1 MKLGVALPTSARYA
15 SAESIVRIAQE
26 AERLG
31 YTSLWTYERL
41 LYPIAGITQPD
52 GSTWQLPEPYKS
64 TYEPIETLSYVAAH
78 TQRVKLGTSIV
89 NAPFQSPVLL
99 ARRFATLDRLSHGR
113 VIAGLG
119 QGWMPQEFA
128 TSNVSIQERGK
139 RLEEYIAALRAIWGP
154 DPVSY
159 EGRFYQ
165 IPASLINPKPVQQG
179 GIPILLGFN
188 TPAALKRAARLADML
203 NPIASSFETLE
214 RTVSAFHSAAQEAGR
229 DPSGLKVVVRAN
241 VPITAS
247 PLPEDKRPFL
257 GGSPAQIAHDLARI
271 QTLYVDEVFFND
283 QASPTVDEAVQR
295 LQEIQTAVRR

>member
-1 MKLGVALPTSARYA
+1 
-15 SAESIVRIAQE
+15 
-26 AERLG
+26 
-31 YTSLWTYERL
+31 
-41 LYPIAGITQPD
+41 
-52 GSTWQLPEPYKS
+52 
-64 TYEPIETLSYVAAH
+64 
-78 TQRVKLGTSIV
+78 
-89 NAPFQSPVLL
+89 
-99 ARRFATLDRLSHGR
+99 
-113 VIAGLG
+113 
-119 QGWMPQEFA
+119 
-128 TSNVSIQERGK
+128 
-139 RLEEYIAALRAIWGP
+139 
-154 DPVSY
+154 
-159 EGRFYQ
+159 
-165 IPASLINPKPVQQG
+165 
-179 GIPILLGFN
+179 
-188 TPAALKRAARLADML
+188 ML